1 MRENEDDYAEILLTT
16 ECPCCGKK
24 LGMKLYEKI
33 KPGQTQRCYG
43 PNNIKSTLIKEE
55 NEKTII

>member
-1 MRENEDDYAEILLTT
+1 MTTNTDYYAEILLTT

-24 LGMKLYEKI
+24 LGMKLYEKM
-33 KPGQTQRCYG
+33 KPSQTQRCYG
-43 PNNIKSTLIKEE
+43 PNNIKSTLVKEE